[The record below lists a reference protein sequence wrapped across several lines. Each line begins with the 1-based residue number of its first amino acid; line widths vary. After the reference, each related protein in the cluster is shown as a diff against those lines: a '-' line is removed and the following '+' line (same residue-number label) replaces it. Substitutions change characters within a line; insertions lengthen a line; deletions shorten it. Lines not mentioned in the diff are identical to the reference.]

1 MAETQTATG
10 RKRIS
15 PEERFRYIGFDVFPG
30 KPGEIFK
37 SDSERTKLVAEADK
51 RRNSG
56 NTLRDDCKLLEERV
70 SGMERT
76 VLTVA
81 AVVMVLALFLP
92 FYRSNTEQVVQ
103 KEVAASQNQTNEKGD
118 EIITATQTRRD
129 VTRTFYSLTGIGSV
143 LAVGDVGGK
152 VFGSGIIL
160 ILTGLILF
168 LFTVACIAVPVMI
181 LREIYTGRGTP
192 DERAMK
198 LKKKLRIAWAPLLLF
213 VAALFLSLLGSGY
226 GFDPANGA
234 SYGVPNGLPLVTLGS
249 GYSVAAFLG
258 TVSFGVYVALAASI
272 LLAIKG
278 VEI

>member
-1 MAETQTATG
+1 MADTKTATG
-10 RKRIS
+10 QKRIS

-37 SDSERTKLVAEADK
+37 TETERAKLVNEAEK
-51 RRNSG
+51 RRHSG

-70 SGMERT
+70 SGIERM

-103 KEVAASQNQTNEKGD
+103 KEVAASQNQTNAKGD
-118 EIITATQTRRD
+118 EVITATQTRRD
-129 VTRTFYSLTGIGSV
+129 VTRTFYSLTGFGSI
-143 LAVGDVGGK
+143 LAIGDVGGK

-160 ILTGLILF
+160 ILTGLVLF
-168 LFTVACIAVPVMI
+168 LLTVSCIAVPVMI
-181 LREIYTGRGTP
+181 LKEIYTGRGTP
-192 DERAMK
+192 DERATK
-198 LKKKLRIAWAPLLLF
+198 LKKTLRIAWVPLLLF
-213 VAALFLSLLGSGY
+213 VAAMFLSFFGSSY

-234 SYGVPNGLPLVTLGS
+234 SYGVPNGLALVTLGN